1 MEGNPG
7 SNLEDICKPPPLQ
20 PCAGAMDQL
29 MMCLEMGKAI
39 TSTLDMAKIVE
50 TIFSTVSRLL
60 PATNWS
66 LLLLDEEQEV
76 LFFELSVGLERDLL
90 KNIRIPLGQGI
101 AGTVALTGEPMIVP
115 EATKDPH
122 FSPMVDQLSGFQTH
136 SLICLPL
143 KIRGK
148 TIGVVEIV
156 NPSNDSLLEPQSL
169 TILSILA
176 DYMAIAIANAAN
188 YRKIASLALTDTVTG
203 YYNTRFLHEFL
214 DKLVA
219 GPHRTVSLVFMDMDD
234 FKRVVDVHG
243 HLAGSKVLKEVAD
256 TLVRFLRPGDAL
268 VRYGGDEFVILLENC
283 DKDEALARVQE
294 MAREIATKEFL
305 KEEGRSVR
313 TGASFGVATYPHD
326 ATTKEELLR
335 LADWCMFRSKESGK
349 GRITICTMA
358 SGIESRPVFSPL
370 GRSQA

>member
-219 GPHRTVSLVFMDMDD
+219 GPHRIVSLVFMDMDD

-349 GRITICTMA
+349 GRITICTRA
-358 SGIESRPVFSPL
+358 SGIESRPMFSPL